1 MTVPSLAQFC
11 VQLPKVELHAHL
23 NGSLSPAT
31 MHELVERKK
40 ADKPELAKF
49 QIPDSLDRI
58 DDFFSLFKFI
68 YQLTDDEESIRIATR
83 NIINEF
89 AKDNVKYLELRTTPR
104 KNEETGMTKMSYL
117 TAVTSVIQEARDDII
132 VKLIVSIDRR
142 NNLDEAQEVVDLAL
156 AFRSQGVVGVDL
168 CGDVKVGLFE
178 NLRPAFERAK
188 QHGFPLTLHFNEI
201 LENVVESSSLLSIQP
216 NRLGHATFLD
226 DYCRKTIYGQ
236 NIPIEICMTSNVLCK
251 TVKTFEEH
259 HIKELLADNHPF
271 ILCTDDKGV
280 FFSESSNEYKLA
292 AETFNLSKEEL
303 FTITLRSI
311 DAIFADDTVKQSLKQ
326 DFLHWREEHQFEF

>member
-1 MTVPSLAQFC
+1 MR
-11 VQLPKVELHAHL
+11 
-23 NGSLSPAT
+23 
-31 MHELVERKK
+31 ELVERKK
-40 ADKPELAKF
+40 AAKPELANF

-58 DDFFSLFKFI
+58 DDFFPLFKFI
-68 YQLTDDEESIRIATR
+68 YQLTDDEESVRIATR

-104 KNEETGMTKMSYL
+104 KNDETGMTKHSYL
-117 TAVTSVIQEARDDII
+117 SAVTSVIQEARNDII

-201 LENVVESSSLLSIQP
+201 EENVSESSSLLSIQP
-216 NRLGHATFLD
+216 DRLGHATFLD

-236 NIPIEICMTSNVLCK
+236 NIPVEICMTSNILCK

-259 HIKELLADNHPF
+259 HIKELLVDKHPF

-280 FFSESSNEYKLA
+280 FFSESSNEYRIA
-292 AETFNLSKEEL
+292 AETFNLNEEEL

-311 DAIFADDTVKQSLKQ
+311 DAIFAGDDIKQTLKQ
-326 DFLHWREEHQFEF
+326 DFLNWRKEH

>member
-31 MHELVERKK
+31 MRELVERKK
-40 ADKPELAKF
+40 ADKPELADF

-58 DDFFSLFKFI
+58 DDFFRLFKFI
-68 YQLTDDEESIRIATR
+68 YQLTDDEESIRVATR

-104 KNEETGMTKMSYL
+104 KNDET
-117 TAVTSVIQEARDDII
+117 VTSVIQEARDDII

-142 NNLDEAQEVVDLAL
+142 NNLEEAQEVVDLAL

-178 NLRPAFERAK
+178 NLKPAFERAK
-188 QHGFPLTLHFNEI
+188 QHGFPLTLHFNEV
-201 LENVVESSSLLSIQP
+201 LENVAESASLLSIQP

-236 NIPIEICMTSNVLCK
+236 NIPIEICMTSNILCK
-251 TVKTFEEH
+251 TVKTVEEH
-259 HIKELLADNHPF
+259 HIKELLVDNHPF

-292 AETFNLSKEEL
+292 AETFSLSKEEL
-303 FTITLRSI
+303 FTITLRSV
-311 DAIFADDTVKQSLKQ
+311 DAIFADDTIKQSLKQ
-326 DFLHWREEHQFEF
+326 DFLRWKEEHQSEF